1 MRMNKELRVLLVE
14 DNEDDERLLSFELK
28 KSYQLT
34 LKRVETKEDY
44 LTEIKEFNP
53 KIIISDYNL
62 PSFNGIEA
70 LNIRQMEVPL
80 TPFILVTG
88 SINETTAVECM
99 KAGADDYILKEH
111 LNRLIP
117 SIESAIE
124 KKENQKTKISALDAL
139 KKSEETFLNIFNN
152 SVIAIYVINKEGKF
166 LEVNQ
171 AALDFYLCER
181 EDLIGKN
188 FSVVEADGKND
199 LNKITEL
206 MKLCMNGTP
215 QQFEFWAKK
224 KNGAV
229 FPKTVKVEKG
239 TYFGETV
246 IFAYAVDITERK
258 KAEETLKESEA
269 FQKALIE
276 SSPLPFIS
284 IDLQGNVVTWNEA
297 AEKVFGWTEEEVIG
311 KPNPIIPP
319 DKSEEFKSLSKF
331 VLEGNSFSGKE
342 LKRIRKDGA
351 LISISLST
359 APIYNSEN
367 KIIGVMASAEDITEK
382 KKNDEQLRLLSTS
395 VEQSPVGKVI
405 TDPQGVIQYVNKS
418 FCRISGYAREE
429 VIGKNPRML
438 QSGYHTKEFYENLWN
453 TILSGKTWEGE
464 FRNKRKNG
472 ELYWE
477 SAIISPII
485 NEEGD
490 ITHFIEVKEDI
501 TEKRRIEKLI
511 RSQNELLNV
520 MFENIPVI
528 LWRSDPEINTVW
540 YNKEFSKKIGWETK
554 ATSNINYMLEK
565 CYPDPDYRKSV
576 VAFMER
582 ADSSWKEFVLTNCE
596 GRRVPCLWSN
606 IKLKDGSLIGI
617 GIDLTDRKE
626 YERDLIEAKER
637 AESADKLKTEFLAQ
651 MSHEI
656 RTPINAVIGNHNLL
670 RELVGKEFL
679 DEYIDIFTGIE
690 SASRR
695 IIRTIDLILNMAEIQ
710 SGSYLPDF
718 SEINLEKGVFD
729 RLIKEFKI
737 PAELKKLDLVFESEI
752 DNPVIVGD
760 EYSIIQ
766 IFSNVIDNAVK
777 YTNKGKVKIKICSDL
792 NRIIVEISDTGI
804 GISKEFMENLFDAF
818 AQEEAGYSRSYDGNG
833 LGLALV
839 KKYCEINSA
848 HIEAESEKNVGS
860 TFRVIFN
867 K

>member
-1 MRMNKELRVLLVE
+1 MDL
-14 DNEDDERLLSFELK
+14 
-28 KSYQLT
+28 
-34 LKRVETKEDY
+34 
-44 LTEIKEFNP
+44 
-53 KIIISDYNL
+53 
-62 PSFNGIEA
+62 
-70 LNIRQMEVPL
+70 
-80 TPFILVTG
+80 
-88 SINETTAVECM
+88 
-99 KAGADDYILKEH
+99 
-111 LNRLIP
+111 
-117 SIESAIE
+117 
-124 KKENQKTKISALDAL
+124 
-139 KKSEETFLNIFNN
+139 
-152 SVIAIYVINKEGKF
+152 
-166 LEVNQ
+166 
-171 AALDFYLCER
+171 YLCER
-181 EDLIGKN
+181 EDLIGKS
-188 FSVVEADGKND
+188 FSVVEAAGKND
-199 LNKITEL
+199 LNKISEL
-206 MKLCMNGTP
+206 MKLCMNGAP

-246 IFAYAVDITERK
+246 IFAYAIDITERK

-311 KPNPIIPP
+311 KPNPIVPS

-405 TDPQGVIQYVNKS
+405 TDPQGIILYVNNS
-418 FCRISGYAREE
+418 FCKISGYSREE
-429 VIGKNPRML
+429 VIGKNPRIL
-438 QSGYHTKEFYENLWN
+438 QSGYHTKEFYEKFWN

-477 SAIISPII
+477 SAVISPII

-528 LWRSDPEINTVW
+528 LWRSDPQINTVW
-540 YNKEFSKKIGWETK
+540 YNKEFSKKIGWEAK

-576 VAFMER
+576 VAFMEK

-596 GRRVPCLWSN
+596 SRRVPCLWSN
-606 IKLKDGSLIGI
+606 IELKDGSLIGI

-679 DEYIDIFTGIE
+679 EEYIDIFTGIE

-718 SEINLEKGVFD
+718 SEINLERAVFD

-737 PAELKKLDLVFESEI
+737 PAELKKLDLVFESKI
-752 DNPVIVGD
+752 DNPVVVGD

-766 IFSNVIDNAVK
+766 IFSNIIDNAVK
-777 YTNKGKVKIKICSDL
+777 YTNKGSVKIKICSEL
-792 NRIIVEISDTGI
+792 NKTIVEISDTGI

-839 KKYCEINSA
+839 KKYCELNSA

>member
-1 MRMNKELRVLLVE
+1 MSNELRVLLVE

-34 LKRVETKEDY
+34 LKRVETKEEY
-44 LTEIKEFNP
+44 LTQIKEFNP

-152 SVIAIYVINKEGKF
+152 SVVAIYVINKDGTF
-166 LEVNQ
+166 LDVNQ

-199 LNKITEL
+199 LNKITDL

-246 IFAYAVDITERK
+246 IFAYAIDITERK

-319 DKSEEFKSLSKF
+319 DKSEEFKNLSKF

-342 LKRIRKDGA
+342 LKRIRKDGG

-405 TDPQGVIQYVNKS
+405 TDPQGIILYVNNS
-418 FCRISGYAREE
+418 FCKISGYSREE
-429 VIGKNPRML
+429 VIGKNPRIL
-438 QSGYHTKEFYENLWN
+438 QSGYHPKEFYEKFWN

-477 SAIISPII
+477 SAVISPII

-490 ITHFIEVKEDI
+490 ITHFTEVKEDI

-576 VAFMER
+576 VAFMEK
-582 ADSSWKEFVLTNCE
+582 ADSSWKEFILTNCE

-626 YERDLIEAKER
+626 YERDLIEAKEK

-804 GISKEFMENLFDAF
+804 GISKEFVENLFDAF

-839 KKYCEINSA
+839 KKYCELNSA

>member
-1 MRMNKELRVLLVE
+1 MSNELRVLLVE

-44 LTEIKEFNP
+44 LTQIKEFNP

-152 SVIAIYVINKEGKF
+152 SVVAIYVINKEGKF
-166 LEVNQ
+166 LDVNQ

-188 FSVVEADGKND
+188 FSVVDADGKNN
-199 LNKITEL
+199 LNKISEL
-206 MKLCMNGTP
+206 MKLCMSGIP

-224 KNGAV
+224 KNGV
-229 FPKTVKVEKG
+229 IFPKTVKVEKG
-239 TYFGETV
+239 SYFGKTV
-246 IFAYAVDITERK
+246 IFAYAIDITERK

-342 LKRIRKDGA
+342 LKRIRKDGG

-405 TDPQGVIQYVNKS
+405 TDPQGIILYVNNS
-418 FCRISGYAREE
+418 FCKISGYSREE
-429 VIGKNPRML
+429 VIGKNPRIL
-438 QSGYHTKEFYENLWN
+438 QSGYHPKEFYEKFWN

-477 SAIISPII
+477 SAVISPII

-528 LWRSDPEINTVW
+528 LWRSDPQINTVW

-576 VAFMER
+576 VAFMEK

-626 YERDLIEAKER
+626 YERDLIEAKEK

-839 KKYCEINSA
+839 KKYCELNSA

>member
-44 LTEIKEFNP
+44 LTQIKEFNP

-99 KAGADDYILKEH
+99 KAGADDYIIKEH

-181 EDLIGKN
+181 KDLIGKN

-418 FCRISGYAREE
+418 FCKISGYAREE
-429 VIGKNPRML
+429 VVGKNPRML

-576 VAFMER
+576 VSFMEK

-626 YERDLIEAKER
+626 YERDLIEAKEK

>member
-1 MRMNKELRVLLVE
+1 MSNELKVLLVE

-44 LTEIKEFNP
+44 LTQIKEFNP

-152 SVIAIYVINKEGKF
+152 SVVAIYVINKDGTF
-166 LEVNQ
+166 LDVNQ

-199 LNKITEL
+199 LNKITDL

-246 IFAYAVDITERK
+246 IFAYAIDITERK

-319 DKSEEFKSLSKF
+319 DKSEEFKNLSKF

-342 LKRIRKDGA
+342 LKRIRKDGG

-405 TDPQGVIQYVNKS
+405 TDPQGIILYVNNS
-418 FCRISGYAREE
+418 FCKISGYSREE
-429 VIGKNPRML
+429 VIGKNPRIL
-438 QSGYHTKEFYENLWN
+438 QSGYHPKEFYEKFWN

-477 SAIISPII
+477 SAVISPII

-528 LWRSDPEINTVW
+528 LWRSDPQINTVW

-718 SEINLEKGVFD
+718 SEINLEKAVFD

-839 KKYCEINSA
+839 KKYCELNSA

>member
-1 MRMNKELRVLLVE
+1 MSNELRVLLVE

-44 LTEIKEFNP
+44 LTQIKEFNP

-152 SVIAIYVINKEGKF
+152 SVVAIYVINKEGKF
-166 LEVNQ
+166 LDVNQ

-188 FSVVEADGKND
+188 FSVVDADGKNN
-199 LNKITEL
+199 LNKISEL
-206 MKLCMNGTP
+206 MKLCMSGIP

-224 KNGAV
+224 KNGV
-229 FPKTVKVEKG
+229 IFPKTVKVEKG
-239 TYFGETV
+239 SYFGKTV
-246 IFAYAVDITERK
+246 IFAYAIDITERK

-342 LKRIRKDGA
+342 LKRIRKDGG

-405 TDPQGVIQYVNKS
+405 TDPQGIILYVNNS
-418 FCRISGYAREE
+418 FCTY
-429 VIGKNPRML
+429 
-438 QSGYHTKEFYENLWN
+438 
-453 TILSGKTWEGE
+453 
-464 FRNKRKNG
+464 
-472 ELYWE
+472 
-477 SAIISPII
+477 
-485 NEEGD
+485 
-490 ITHFIEVKEDI
+490 
-501 TEKRRIEKLI
+501 
-511 RSQNELLNV
+511 
-520 MFENIPVI
+520 
-528 LWRSDPEINTVW
+528 
-540 YNKEFSKKIGWETK
+540 
-554 ATSNINYMLEK
+554 
-565 CYPDPDYRKSV
+565 
-576 VAFMER
+576 
-582 ADSSWKEFVLTNCE
+582 
-596 GRRVPCLWSN
+596 
-606 IKLKDGSLIGI
+606 
-617 GIDLTDRKE
+617 
-626 YERDLIEAKER
+626 
-637 AESADKLKTEFLAQ
+637 
-651 MSHEI
+651 
-656 RTPINAVIGNHNLL
+656 
-670 RELVGKEFL
+670 
-679 DEYIDIFTGIE
+679 
-690 SASRR
+690 
-695 IIRTIDLILNMAEIQ
+695 
-710 SGSYLPDF
+710 
-718 SEINLEKGVFD
+718 
-729 RLIKEFKI
+729 
-737 PAELKKLDLVFESEI
+737 
-752 DNPVIVGD
+752 
-760 EYSIIQ
+760 
-766 IFSNVIDNAVK
+766 
-777 YTNKGKVKIKICSDL
+777 
-792 NRIIVEISDTGI
+792 
-804 GISKEFMENLFDAF
+804 
-818 AQEEAGYSRSYDGNG
+818 
-833 LGLALV
+833 
-839 KKYCEINSA
+839 
-848 HIEAESEKNVGS
+848 
-860 TFRVIFN
+860 
-867 K
+867 